1 MPIARGAPAATS
13 RSRAPAHFPVPWP
26 GYWPDRP
33 ADATGTAGRAPYAG
47 CEERPYTLA
56 SAPSRVATLTR
67 AAPLAEGICHVGS
80 CLAPIL
86 ASDRAAGAGAG
97 KDHLPLR
104 ADPAP
109 SRGLRRPTRAGGGA
123 AVVEG
128 GRLSRLQRHP
138 QQQAH
143 EIQA

>member
-1 MPIARGAPAATS
+1 MPIARAAPAATS

-67 AAPLAEGICHVGS
+67 AAPLAEGI
-80 CLAPIL
+80 AM
-86 ASDRAAGAGAG
+86 SDRASPQSSPRIEQLALELE
-97 KDHLPLR
+97 KIISPSEPIQHLAEGFGGPQGPAEGPLWWK
-104 ADPAP
+104 
-109 SRGLRRPTRAGGGA
+109 
-123 AVVEG
+123 EG
-128 GRLSRLQRHP
+128 GYP
-138 QQQAH
+138 V
-143 EIQA
+143 